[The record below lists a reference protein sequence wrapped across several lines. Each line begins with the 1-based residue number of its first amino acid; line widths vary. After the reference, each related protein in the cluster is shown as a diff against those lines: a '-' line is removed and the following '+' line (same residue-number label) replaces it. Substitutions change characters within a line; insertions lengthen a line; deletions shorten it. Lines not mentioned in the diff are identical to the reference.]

1 MTSPGFLSTYAVV
14 APKSLMIQVCFAVTD
29 VYHTGYC
36 LGFFLRHMLNHGHI
50 LYILLEYGHIVS
62 LMLGLLSKHLIYSLH
77 EFCLGRIIYP
87 KIRENKNTQR
97 P

>member
-1 MTSPGFLSTYAVV
+1 
-14 APKSLMIQVCFAVTD
+14 
-29 VYHTGYC
+29 
-36 LGFFLRHMLNHGHI
+36 MLNHRHI

-87 KIRENKNTQR
+87 KIRENKTHSDRLNTVFHAPFLSCFLFQVIIIHS
-97 P
+97 PL

>member
-1 MTSPGFLSTYAVV
+1 
-14 APKSLMIQVCFAVTD
+14 
-29 VYHTGYC
+29 
-36 LGFFLRHMLNHGHI
+36 MLNHRHI

-87 KIRENKNTQR
+87 KIRENKTHSDHSHPSHKSTFKYRVPRSLFKLFPVPSHYNTFSLIEF
-97 P
+97 